1 MNPIVSICI
10 PTYKQK
16 EYLQRCLV
24 SVLEQDL
31 KNFELII
38 SDDTQDDSLEIFIKS
53 ILKDFPY
60 LYKRNIPS
68 KGMPENWNSAILD
81 AKGKYIKVLHHDD
94 FFTQSNSLKL
104 MVDEIEKQKGVF
116 LFCQT
121 DVWHV
126 KTGIHHIHKISKKQ
140 LNFLKNKPEF
150 LFFKNMIGSPSATIY
165 LNNLL
170 LKYDN
175 RLKWLVDIDFYLQI
189 LFQKK
194 KIVYLN
200 KPLISTIHGTEDQV
214 TGFVL
219 NDNELQ
225 IKEHVILF
233 NKIKSQVSTIH
244 GFSSFF
250 DYLFFKYKITSYSEL
265 FKISNEA
272 AESKLFFE
280 TVVAN
285 ISKNRKWKWFKKRFF
300 ESRYNNYIFKF
311 EQFI

>member
-60 LYKRNIPS
+60 RYKRNIPS

-233 NKIKSQVSTIH
+233 NKIKSQVFTIN

-250 DYLFFKYKITSYSEL
+250 DFLFFKYKITSYSEL

-280 TVVAN
+280 TVIAN
-285 ISKNRKWKWFKKRFF
+285 IPKNRKWKWFKKRFF